1 MAQKNKKKE
10 YSNESIRALKGPD
23 RVRRRPGVIFGSDD
37 LSGCIHGVFEIISN
51 SRDEAKKG
59 FGKDI
64 YVTRYCDGS
73 IEVRDNGRGVP
84 LDWNKAEER
93 WNWDLVYCELYAGG
107 NYDNGDDESGVLG
120 LNGLGACATQ
130 YASEWFDVEST
141 RDGYTYKV
149 HFEKGNIVGEMTKT
163 PAKDKTTG
171 TIQRWKPDL
180 EVFTDVDIPVETFQ
194 VMLKEQAIVNAG
206 ISYHFIDEESK
217 INEVYTYPDGI
228 LGYVRELDNDEG
240 ITTPVLLHGDGRGR
254 DRDDKPE
261 YEVSID
267 VAFCFSNKQNLL
279 KYYHN
284 SSWLEHGGSPDKAVR
299 SALVSA
305 IDTELKKRGKY
316 NKGEKKVTFDDI
328 QDSLILIVNSASSR
342 TSYENQTKKSIKN
355 KFYQSFM
362 TDMLKE
368 QLEVWFIEN
377 KADGDRAIDQILVN
391 KRSRERSEET
401 RIQVKKKLQG
411 KIDVTNKVKNL
422 VECREKDPKKRE
434 VFIVEGQSALG
445 SVKLGRNAENQAIIC
460 VRGKVLNLEK
470 ASLAQIFASD
480 IIMDLMR
487 VVGCGIEL
495 RDKKAPKDI
504 PAFDIDKLNYDK
516 VIIMTDQDVDGF
528 HIVCLLIT
536 LFYKLCPML
545 IETGHVYVAETP
557 LHEITYTAGNKKQTF
572 YAFSDGERDKI
583 LKGKDPK
590 RVRIQ
595 RSKGLGENDTETMSL
610 FMSPGTRHLTQ
621 VQAKDAKEMA
631 ETIELFM
638 GGDVAPRYKYIEENG
653 HLYMDDLDV
662 F

>member
-1 MAQKNKKKE
+1 
-10 YSNESIRALKGPD
+10 
-23 RVRRRPGVIFGSDD
+23 
-37 LSGCIHGVFEIISN
+37 
-51 SRDEAKKG
+51 
-59 FGKDI
+59 
-64 YVTRYCDGS
+64 
-73 IEVRDNGRGVP
+73 
-84 LDWNKAEER
+84 
-93 WNWDLVYCELYAGG
+93 
-107 NYDNGDDESGVLG
+107 
-120 LNGLGACATQ
+120 
-130 YASEWFDVEST
+130 
-141 RDGYTYKV
+141 
-149 HFEKGNIVGEMTKT
+149 MTKT

-180 EVFTDVDIPVETFQ
+180 EVFTEVDIPVETFQ

-217 INEVYTYPDGI
+217 INEVYVYPDGI

-305 IDTELKKRGKY
+305 IDAELKKRGKY

-368 QLEVWFIEN
+368 QLEIWFIEN